1 MDSFIIH
8 FVSSLG
14 TSILNSLT
22 LDGTMLVTGTS
33 NMLFISLCYPTWQ
46 GLCAMAESQQHWYNR
61 QAIEQLAQH
70 IPFERDSASKA
81 EQIEMLRGLV
91 IRHGR
96 EMDPELFGF
105 EARNELIRLGL
116 WNRIGWANE

>member
-1 MDSFIIH
+1 MSERKRTRPSNDRI
-8 FVSSLG
+8 
-14 TSILNSLT
+14 
-22 LDGTMLVTGTS
+22 LVTRMET
-33 NMLFISLCYPTWQ
+33 Q
-46 GLCAMAESQQHWYNR
+46 EQWYNR

-96 EMDPELFGF
+96 EMDPDYFGF
-105 EARNELIRLGL
+105 EAREELIRLGL
-116 WNRIGWANE
+116 WHRIGPEQT

>member
-1 MDSFIIH
+1 MKELALETWRHSMLPFMVRGKSLQSSSVIIA
-8 FVSSLG
+8 
-14 TSILNSLT
+14 ILHLP
-22 LDGTMLVTGTS
+22 
-33 NMLFISLCYPTWQ
+33 LFFL
-46 GLCAMAESQQHWYNR
+46 MAESQEQWYNR
-61 QAIEQLAQH
+61 NAIEQLALH
-70 IPFERDSASKA
+70 IPFERDMASKA

-116 WNRIGWANE
+116 WKRIGPEEDKA

>member
-1 MDSFIIH
+1 VQFFFSRFE
-8 FVSSLG
+8 
-14 TSILNSLT
+14 
-22 LDGTMLVTGTS
+22 
-33 NMLFISLCYPTWQ
+33 
-46 GLCAMAESQQHWYNR
+46 GLMAETQEQWYNR
-61 QAIEQLAQH
+61 QAVEHLALH

-105 EARNELIRLGL
+105 EARNELVRLGL
-116 WNRIGWANE
+116 WSRIGPTHE

>member
-1 MDSFIIH
+1 
-8 FVSSLG
+8 
-14 TSILNSLT
+14 
-22 LDGTMLVTGTS
+22 MLRWNTDHCAEPE
-33 NMLFISLCYPTWQ
+33 LCREGEQ
-46 GLCAMAESQQHWYNR
+46 IMAEKQDHWYHR

-70 IPFERDSASKA
+70 IPFERDMASKA

-105 EARNELIRLGL
+105 EARNELLRLGL
-116 WNRIGWANE
+116 WERIGPL

>member
-1 MDSFIIH
+1 MPETQD
-8 FVSSLG
+8 
-14 TSILNSLT
+14 
-22 LDGTMLVTGTS
+22 
-33 NMLFISLCYPTWQ
+33 Q
-46 GLCAMAESQQHWYNR
+46 WYNR

-91 IRHGR
+91 LRHGHD
-96 EMDPELFGF
+96 MNPDLFGF

-116 WNRIGWANE
+116 WERIGRAQ

>member
-1 MDSFIIH
+1 MSETQD
-8 FVSSLG
+8 
-14 TSILNSLT
+14 
-22 LDGTMLVTGTS
+22 
-33 NMLFISLCYPTWQ
+33 Q
-46 GLCAMAESQQHWYNR
+46 WYNR

-91 IRHGR
+91 LRHGH
-96 EMDPELFGF
+96 DINPDLFGF

-116 WNRIGWANE
+116 WKRIGRVQ